1 MDLSLGHDSGSRTG
15 SRETAGS
22 AAESWFLER
31 GLPSVLTRRARWRRL
46 WPRSAPMLAAYAT
59 LQACVLPVY
68 LITGG
73 HDVEIT
79 GEPTTSEWIVLAII
93 GLALPLMAIV
103 GWVVSRS
110 RSGRTRAGVATF
122 AVAVVVCVATIVD
135 GPSQLVQEAVVVA
148 AVLILTGA
156 GAGSV
161 VGWAVRMMLSH
172 LATVGALAVRA
183 LPVVLLTAL
192 VFFNTYV
199 WLMAATISGKRLVL
213 AMAFLVSIAA
223 AFVVSATLE
232 RVRPMLRSTTVRP
245 NDTKPNDTGPND
257 TGPDDT
263 EKLAGTPFATMLDTH
278 DCAPLKRSERANVVF
293 VLAASQLAQILVVAV
308 VTTVIYFIL
317 GLIILSP
324 ELLNEWT
331 HTYKSTSTVLGLT
344 VQVPDSLIH
353 MTLFL
358 GALTFM
364 YISARAAGDAEYRST
379 FLDPLIDDLRTTLIA
394 RNRYRGAVALT
405 ACAVDGRAV
414 DGAHAND

>member
-1 MDLSLGHDSGSRTG
+1 MDLSLGQSSGRRTG

-103 GWVVSRS
+103 GWAVSRS
-110 RSGRTRAGVATF
+110 RSGRTRAGVATI
-122 AVAVVVCVATIVD
+122 AVVIVACVAATVD

-148 AVLILTGA
+148 AVLILTGG

-213 AMAFLVSIAA
+213 AIAFLVSIAA

-232 RVRPMLRSTTVRP
+232 RVRPMLRSTTEVL
-245 NDTKPNDTGPND
+245 
-257 TGPDDT
+257 PDDT

-278 DCAPLKRSERANVVF
+278 DCASLKRSERANVVF

-308 VTTVIYFIL
+308 VTTAIYFIL

-344 VQVPDSLIH
+344 LQVPDSLIH

-364 YISARAAGDAEYRST
+364 YISARAAGDDEYRST

-405 ACAVDGRAV
+405 ACAVDG
-414 DGAHAND
+414 AHAND